1 MKIDMK
7 KHLNLLAKIEKD
19 SACKMVIIRTL
30 SKYSDEFSVS
40 ISKRSRYRLSAS
52 WFLIASSSSVWR
64 YGLHSPYLWS
74 LVSSQCMRSSKT
86 RIKDSEV

>member
-1 MKIDMK
+1 MIT
-7 KHLNLLAKIEKD
+7 IG
-19 SACKMVIIRTL
+19 TL
-30 SKYSDEFSVS
+30 SKYSDEFSVN
-40 ISKRSRYRLSAS
+40 RSRKSNYGVSAS
-52 WFLIASSSSVWR
+52 DSIISSSSSFLR